1 MRRKDKEITDRDEI
15 EAIINQSQV
24 CRLAMADGDHP
35 YVVPLCFGYEDNK
48 LYFHSANM
56 GKKLNILRRNPNV
69 CFEFDKDCNAR
80 AADSACDWGMQYKS
94 VIGYGKVSFIESDTS
109 RREALD
115 IIMRQ
120 YGGKGESYPDTKIK
134 NTVIFKVD
142 IDKMTGKFSA

>member
-15 EAIINQSQV
+15 EVIINQSQV
-24 CRLAMADGDHP
+24 CRLAMADGDRP

-48 LYFHSANM
+48 LYFHSANK

-69 CFEFDKDCNAR
+69 CFEFDIDCKAR
-80 AADSACDWGMQYKS
+80 PGDSACEWGMRYRS
-94 VIGYGKVSFIESDTS
+94 VIGYGKASFIESDTS

-120 YGGKGESYPDTKIK
+120 YGGKAGDYPDAMVK
-134 NTVIFKVD
+134 NTGILKVD
-142 IDKMTGKFSA
+142 IDNMTGKFST

>member
-24 CRLAMADGDHP
+24 CRLAMVDGGCP

-48 LYFHSANM
+48 LYFHSANK

-69 CFEFDKDCNAR
+69 CFEFDIDCNAR
-80 AADSACDWGMQYKS
+80 TAENACDWGMQYKS
-94 VIGYGKVSFIESDTS
+94 VIGYGKASFIESDTS

-120 YGGKGESYPDTKIK
+120 YGGKEGSYPDAKVK

-142 IDKMTGKFSA
+142 IDNMNGKFST